1 MRDRIVGCMKNI
13 GLTVESDEPDFDV
26 NEYIKD
32 SITFITFIVELE
44 TEFDI
49 EIPDEY
55 LMPARLN
62 TISNI
67 TKIFEKLINE
77 QS

>member
-1 MRDRIVGCMKNI
+1 MRDRIVSCMKNI
-13 GLTVESDEPDFDV
+13 GLIIENDELDFNV
-26 NEYIKD
+26 TEYIKD
-32 SITFITFIVELE
+32 SITFITFIVDLE

-55 LMPARLN
+55 LILPKLN

-67 TKIFEKLINE
+67 IKIFEKLINE
-77 QS
+77 Q